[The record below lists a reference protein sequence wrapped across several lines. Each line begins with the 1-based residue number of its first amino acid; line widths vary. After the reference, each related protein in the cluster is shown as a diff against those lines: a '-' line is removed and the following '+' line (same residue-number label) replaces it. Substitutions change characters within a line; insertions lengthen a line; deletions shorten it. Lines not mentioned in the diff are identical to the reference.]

1 MVFNVFNVVNH
12 FVTHASNAI
21 YLFLLGQQFQCCCDE
36 PLQTDTYYCIA
47 DLFLPLFILLYMCE
61 PVFFWWKTT
70 SSTVIKKWDCT
81 EENLAGHLASCMS
94 CILGTV
100 AVNANVMFL
109 VLLRELG
116 V

>member
-36 PLQTDTYYCIA
+36 PLQTDIYYCIA

-61 PVFFWWKTT
+61 PVFLVEDNFVDSYQKMGLYRRK
-70 SSTVIKKWDCT
+70 SSWSFGELYELYFGNCCGECKC
-81 EENLAGHLASCMS
+81 
-94 CILGTV
+94 
-100 AVNANVMFL
+100 NVPSSS
-109 VLLRELG
+109 
-116 V
+116 